1 MMMDNNNRR
10 ILLLDDHLTLRRVIL
25 DERQLNDIPPL
36 RLCYREQSGQLLIGS
51 YEVVVFDL
59 FCL

>member
-25 DERQLNDIPPL
+25 DERQLNDTPPL
-36 RLCYREQSGQLLIGS
+36 QRTVGTTVDWVLRSRG
-51 YEVVVFDL
+51 V
-59 FCL
+59 

>member
-25 DERQLNDIPPL
+25 DERQLNDIPPATASVLQRTVGTTVDWVL
-36 RLCYREQSGQLLIGS
+36 RSRG
-51 YEVVVFDL
+51 V
-59 FCL
+59 